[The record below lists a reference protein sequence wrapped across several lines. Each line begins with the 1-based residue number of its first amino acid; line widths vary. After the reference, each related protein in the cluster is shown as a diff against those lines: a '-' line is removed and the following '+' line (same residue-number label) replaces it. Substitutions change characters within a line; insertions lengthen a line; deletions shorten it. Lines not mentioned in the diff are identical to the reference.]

1 MPYIRRRHDAYAGGK
16 FVVYCRERLQCE
28 LVIHNLL
35 STFVAISSAFG
46 AKISMCICLDEHVS
60 VMIKNSP
67 PHTFFYFYRSKSFSL
82 KEIIVIGLCVI
93 GVHRDRLCKLPEDD
107 RASILYI
114 VQCIVFYKKV
124 EIYCNGF
131 TFCCSSDLN

>member
-67 PHTFFYFYRSKSFSL
+67 PHTFFIFTVRKVLAS
-82 KEIIVIGLCVI
+82 
-93 GVHRDRLCKLPEDD
+93 RKLL
-107 RASILYI
+107 S
-114 VQCIVFYKKV
+114 
-124 EIYCNGF
+124 
-131 TFCCSSDLN
+131 